1 MERLARFL
9 DLRTSQN
16 ASYSNSISVPI
27 LAANTPQLV
36 GRIGL
41 ATQNAG
47 TNIRVSMSGTVSLQ
61 LPLLPAATSITIT
74 VVRGTLSTDPLVY
87 SATENMDL
95 NILGPQVFAFNALDF
110 NPPAATQLTYTMF
123 VSSSLVGVIRV
134 GPESFS
140 GIAVSD

>member
-1 MERLARFL
+1 MEKLARFL

-16 ASYSNSISVPI
+16 ASYANSISVPI
-27 LAANTPQLV
+27 LAINTPQLV

-47 TNIRVSMSGTVSLQ
+47 TNIRVTMSGTVSLQ
-61 LPLLPAATSITIT
+61 LPLLPAATTITLT
-74 VVRGTLSTDPLVY
+74 VVRGTLPTDPLVY
-87 SATENMDL
+87 SATENMNL
-95 NILGPQVFAFNALDF
+95 NITGAQVFTLNALDF
-110 NPPAATQLTYTMF
+110 NPPAAAQLTYTMF
-123 VSSSLVGVIRV
+123 VSSSLVGVTRV